1 MLRNC
6 DNSVAIILSCCG
18 YFNENTLQT
27 IMIKLTYRWIFAL
40 TALVAFWGCQ
50 EDEELVTPQPEPVAE
65 EVLPD
70 PALLLRDTTYQ
81 IMKDWYLWNDELPE
95 VNLDNIETADAL
107 LEALRNPLDKWSYI
121 QERESYDNFF
131 NNAQY
136 EGYGFRMAF
145 DEEDKLRVAFAYRD
159 SPFGKIGAD
168 RSWTIDKINGKTIP
182 AILAS
187 GSVTQEISNPTN
199 TFELIDDEGNRITQ
213 TLTKETIGI
222 NTVLHHQ
229 VFDVAGTKV
238 GYLVFNS
245 FLATSIDELQPV
257 FQEFKEE
264 GIQELILD
272 LRYNGGGRVNVAEYM
287 AANIAGNRGVGR
299 NFIEFLYNQQNS
311 RYNEFVEFKQADSPL
326 NLDRLITITSGST
339 ASASELIINGLRP
352 FMEVVVIGDNTY
364 GKPVGSRPFYYDEYA
379 INPISFKIA
388 NDDGEGEYFEGFR
401 PNSYIADDLN
411 HKFGDP
417 REARLREALNF
428 IETGVFSGPTARQER
443 LDTDQR
449 IEWSGFRQEIGAY

>member
-1 MLRNC
+1 ML
-6 DNSVAIILSCCG
+6 
-18 YFNENTLQT
+18 
-27 IMIKLTYRWIFAL
+27 KLTYRWIFTL
-40 TALVAFWGCQ
+40 TALLAFLGCQ
-50 EDEELVTPQPEPVAE
+50 EDEELVVPQPEPVAD
-65 EVLPD
+65 EVQPNL
-70 PALLLRDTTYQ
+70 ATLLRDTTYQ
-81 IMKDWYLWNDELPE
+81 IMKEWYLWNDELPE
-95 VNLDNIETADAL
+95 VDVENYQSAEAL
-107 LEALRNPLDKWSYI
+107 LNALRNPLDKWSYI
-121 QERESYDNFF
+121 QEEESYDQFF
-131 NNAQY
+131 NSGQY

-182 AILAS
+182 TILAS

-229 VFDVAGTKV
+229 IFNVMGTKV

-245 FLATSIDELQPV
+245 FLATSIDELKPV
-257 FQEFKEE
+257 FREFKEE

-287 AANIAGNRGVGR
+287 AANIVGSRGAGR
-299 NFIEFLYNQQNS
+299 NFIEYIFNEQQSEQNQFVPFNS
-311 RYNEFVEFKQADSPL
+311 PEYSLD
-326 NLDRLITITSGST
+326 LDRLITITSKST
-339 ASASELIINGLRP
+339 ASASELVINGLRP
-352 FMEVVVIGDNTY
+352 FMDVVVIGDNTH
-364 GKPVGSRPFYYDEYA
+364 GKPVGSFPFRFGGYA
-379 INPISFKIA
+379 ISPISFKIA

-401 PNSYIADDLN
+401 PDSYISDDLN
-411 HKFGDP
+411 HKFGDL

-428 IETGVFSGPTARQER
+428 IETGIFLGETARRER

-449 IEWSGFRQEIGAY
+449 IEWSGFRLEIGAY